1 MLNIKTI
8 KNSLISDESKDG
20 FCFRSSCSQNLSQKK
35 LAAEMADR
43 NSSFTEADYL
53 GMLSVMEKI
62 VVKYLSKGY
71 NVELPFGRSAPT
83 PQELAPI
90 FKTDLCLEMETI
102 LRGFC
107 LPQALPL
114 FQR

>member
-71 NVELPFGRSAPT
+71 NVELPFGRSHFLSVHLS
-83 PQELAPI
+83 EFI
-90 FKTDLCLEMETI
+90 FFCFWATI
-102 LRGFC
+102 FVRLGVI
-107 LPQALPL
+107 L
-114 FQR
+114 